1 MKPAPKTGGVVT
13 LVLILAILGIGAAIL
28 LNTPQTT
35 HLQVTYAQMP
45 PSDTGLTQW
54 LKSQTGVTQATAIR
68 GGQGLTV
75 DVARHPGSPEPDV
88 LSACA
93 RLGYGGRGGYSSV
106 TRYAPLG
113 IGR

>member
-28 LNTPQTT
+28 L
-35 HLQVTYAQMP
+35 
-45 PSDTGLTQW
+45 
-54 LKSQTGVTQATAIR
+54 
-68 GGQGLTV
+68 
-75 DVARHPGSPEPDV
+75 
-88 LSACA
+88 